1 MLLSH
6 FSGFLTAYCSC
17 DCIEETCG
25 FRPGMAVK
33 RFWCARLVVLRWLWQ
48 LGRKAFLFPAHSGLS
63 FAATSAVF
71 RAIGKISLGHWTAF
85 TLPGFSPSQA
95 DQFFFPT
102 PPSHPFPHR
111 NSLSPPQISLQL
123 SYRQIY
129 LSNFKNFG
137 SKKTLGQLSW
147 GKVGMLVLHIA
158 VDRAHPRKVLAL
170 YIKSQSNTI
179 H

>member
-1 MLLSH
+1 MCSSGSSKVVMAAGSQGLFCFLLIQAWALQQPVQS
-6 FSGFLTAYCSC
+6 SEQQEKKY
-17 DCIEETCG
+17 
-25 FRPGMAVK
+25 P
-33 RFWCARLVVLRWLWQ
+33 
-48 LGRKAFLFPAHSGLS
+48 
-63 FAATSAVF
+63 
-71 RAIGKISLGHWTAF
+71 LGHWTAF

-158 VDRAHPRKVLAL
+158 VDRAHPSKVLAL

>member
-1 MLLSH
+1 
-6 FSGFLTAYCSC
+6 
-17 DCIEETCG
+17 
-25 FRPGMAVK
+25 MAVK

-48 LGRKAFLFPAHSGLS
+48 LGRKAFFVSCS
-63 FAATSAVF
+63 FRPELCSNQCSLQSN
-71 RAIGKISLGHWTAF
+71 RKKISLGHWTAF